1 MNTPTQSTPF
11 RKGAMW
17 ALEDFRKAN
26 MHLKK
31 RQDESRP
38 PQTPLLQSLWI
49 SYFHVLAREF
59 GYVIKEHYNK

>member
-11 RKGAMW
+11 RKGAKW

-38 PQTPLLQSLWI
+38 PQTPLLQSLWV

-59 GYVIKEHYNK
+59 GYVIKEHYSI